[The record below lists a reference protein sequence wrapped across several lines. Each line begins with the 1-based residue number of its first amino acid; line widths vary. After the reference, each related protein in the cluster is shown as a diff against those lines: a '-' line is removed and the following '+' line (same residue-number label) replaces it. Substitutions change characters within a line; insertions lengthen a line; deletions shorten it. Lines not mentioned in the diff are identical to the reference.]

1 MSHIKKLL
9 WLPTFFSSHDIIFL
23 VCSYSLTTYTRDS
36 DDFCWN
42 WTSIPYKVYDKA
54 IKIYG
59 PMNNF
64 LEWTFKTIFW
74 RKMEKL
80 CSTTKR
86 KGNVGSVGC
95 GKEEDVW
102 RLNEEVN
109 FFIRNSKINVY
120 CVLYST
126 VVVLVC
132 SSENTGIMNEWL

>member
-1 MSHIKKLL
+1 
-9 WLPTFFSSHDIIFL
+9 
-23 VCSYSLTTYTRDS
+23 
-36 DDFCWN
+36 
-42 WTSIPYKVYDKA
+42 
-54 IKIYG
+54 
-59 PMNNF
+59 
-64 LEWTFKTIFW
+64 
-74 RKMEKL
+74 MEKL

-132 SSENTGIMNEWL
+132 SSENTGIMNE